1 MTYRIF
7 VLRKERGTASL
18 WFSKP
23 KNLAISCVLGFG
35 AAFAQADTLT
45 LHQAIDIA
53 IQQDPWLQSSVD
65 QEQSMRARSQSAQA
79 LPDPKLSIGM
89 ANLPVDSFDI
99 NQEAMTQVVV
109 GLSQQFPAG
118 STLSLSGS
126 QFNVKAD
133 QSAFARL
140 NRKAQIR
147 QMISNVWAD
156 MYRYDATL
164 KVLKINEGL
173 LLNLNESI
181 AGNYSSAYNK
191 VGQQALVNSEL
202 EIAKIGER
210 SFQVQ
215 QALNQTKA
223 RLTQYLPQMAS
234 IKHYE
239 FVELD
244 QSGGAFDDSDYDL
257 NLLTNH
263 PMVRILDL
271 QHQVSDF
278 DRKIAQ
284 QQYKPQWGVNVSYSY
299 RAEDANGRERADLA
313 SVGVSVSLP
322 IFSSQR
328 LDANV
333 KAASSN
339 SSAILYDRELK
350 LNELKSQV
358 LSVQADLALLGQRIA
373 LYTNTLIPGFQKST
387 DVALNAYRSNES
399 GYRDV
404 IMAQIAQMNAQIELI
419 QLQSEQAKRRAEFEY
434 LTTQSAEGARQ

>member
-1 MTYRIF
+1 
-7 VLRKERGTASL
+7 
-18 WFSKP
+18 
-23 KNLAISCVLGFG
+23 
-35 AAFAQADTLT
+35 
-45 LHQAIDIA
+45 
-53 IQQDPWLQSSVD
+53 
-65 QEQSMRARSQSAQA
+65 
-79 LPDPKLSIGM
+79 
-89 ANLPVDSFDI
+89 
-99 NQEAMTQVVV
+99 MTQVVV

-133 QSAFARL
+133 QSGFARL

-373 LYTNTLIPGFQKST
+373 LYTHTLIPGFQKST

>member
-18 WFSKP
+18 WFGKP
-23 KNLAISCVLGFG
+23 KNLAISCVLGLG

-65 QEQSMRARSQSAQA
+65 QEQSMRARSQSAQS
-79 LPDPKLSIGM
+79 LPDPKLSLGM

-133 QSAFARL
+133 QSAFARI

-147 QMISNVWAD
+147 QVISNVWAD

-164 KVLKINEGL
+164 QVLKINEGL

-210 SFQVQ
+210 SFQIQ

-244 QSGGAFDDSDYDL
+244 QSGGAFDDSNYDL

-284 QQYKPQWGVNVSYSY
+284 QQYKPQWGVNVSYGY

-333 KAASSN
+333 KAASSK

-358 LSVQADLALLGQRIA
+358 LSLQADLALLGQRIA
-373 LYTNTLIPGFQKST
+373 LYTHTLIPGFQQST

-434 LTTQSAEGARQ
+434 LTTQSAEGAQQ